1 MAIIQPFEYPNV
13 LREGQPVLKKE
24 SAIADRENGG
34 PRSLARLL
42 GLFDALARSPDG
54 LSLADLNV
62 ALESPKSSLLNLLR
76 PLVSEGYV
84 LHDGNR
90 YRLGPAIFRLAAN
103 IMSVWNFSKLLH
115 PYLEEL
121 ASRCHETVYL
131 GVLDREHG
139 VITYVD
145 VIESAKSVRYAMP
158 VGTRRP
164 LYCTAAGRLL
174 LAHADQNWQDR
185 RRARP
190 YPVEFVDALTKAG
203 WLAAL
208 IPQQYGGS
216 GLSLAEAS
224 VIMEEINRSGGNSG
238 ACHGQMYTMGTCWC
252 ATATPSSRSSS
263 TCRRSPRASCA
274 CSRWRSP
281 SRPPAPT
288 PPSSRPPRCARA
300 TATSSTA
307 RRSGSRAC
315 STRTS

>member
-1 MAIIQPFEYPNV
+1 MAIIRPFKYPNG
-13 LREGQPVLKKE
+13 LREGQVVLKKE
-24 SAIADRENGG
+24 SADADRENTG

-174 LAHADQNWQDR
+174 LAHADPSWQEEYLRTIKLER
-185 RRARP
+185 RTPKTITSKKELRARLD
-190 YPVEFVDALTKAG
+190 DALRQGHTVSIGELMPESAG
-203 WLAAL
+203 IAAPISGADGKVVAAL
-208 IPQQYGGS
+208 AIGAPTERFEQELPTLRKILLEVAERASG
-216 GLSLAEAS
+216 GLSRPGLA
-224 VIMEEINRSGGNSG
+224 
-238 ACHGQMYTMGTCWC
+238 
-252 ATATPSSRSSS
+252 S
-263 TCRRSPRASCA
+263 T
-274 CSRWRSP
+274 
-281 SRPPAPT
+281 
-288 PPSSRPPRCARA
+288 
-300 TATSSTA
+300 
-307 RRSGSRAC
+307 
-315 STRTS
+315 